1 MASPSSYYGV
11 NFGVS
16 PVPLTTFK
24 YGGPAGGLSNQS
36 YPEIDPFSFMKGDDY
51 LKATPEN
58 QGFMRQYQLQALQGR
73 DMANLFKQKDFNIE
87 GIKDFMKTQAE
98 ISRDIAK
105 DKFKDEA
112 SFGMMMTGVRAAA
125 DGLQTAI
132 AGGSPPMLAYNTQA
146 RLREG
151 QAYIR
156 NSQNSQR
163 QEIGQQPV
171 PPYMYPKFFNVG

>member
-98 ISRDIAK
+98 IA
-105 DKFKDEA
+105 E
-112 SFGMMMTGVRAAA
+112 GVATRKYNQELMGQGIGALAG
-125 DGLQTAI
+125 GLKTLI
-132 AGGSPPMLAYNTQA
+132 GGGSPEMVAYLSQTPERGAVAYQ
-146 RLREG
+146 EG
-151 QAYIR
+151 YASAGPRQNALPRTYASRIR
-156 NSQNSQR
+156 NT
-163 QEIGQQPV
+163 
-171 PPYMYPKFFNVG
+171 PYFNT

>member
-36 YPEIDPFSFMKGDDY
+36 YQEDPFSFLKGPDY

-58 QGFMRQYQLQALQGR
+58 QAYMRQYTLQALQGR
-73 DMANLFKQKDFNIE
+73 DMANLFKKKDFDIE

-98 ISRDIAK
+98 IAEGVATRKYNQELMGQGIGALAGGLK
-105 DKFKDEA
+105 TL
-112 SFGMMMTGVRAAA
+112 FGGHY
-125 DGLQTAI
+125 LPQTAERGAI
-132 AGGSPPMLAYNTQA
+132 AYQEGYDSAGPRQDVLPRNYGSSTRKYYFNT
-146 RLREG
+146 
-151 QAYIR
+151 
-156 NSQNSQR
+156 
-163 QEIGQQPV
+163 
-171 PPYMYPKFFNVG
+171 

>member
-98 ISRDIAK
+98 IAEGVASRKYNQELMGQGIGALAGA
-105 DKFKDEA
+105 FK
-112 SFGMMMTGVRAAA
+112 T
-125 DGLQTAI
+125 L
-132 AGGSPPMLAYNTQA
+132 GGSPEMVAYLSQTPERGAAAYLEGYNSVGPRQNALPRTYASRVRNT
-146 RLREG
+146 
-151 QAYIR
+151 
-156 NSQNSQR
+156 
-163 QEIGQQPV
+163 
-171 PPYMYPKFFNVG
+171 PYFNT